1 MKPKLIYVEGLDRS
15 GKTSFI
21 NEFNLLTN
29 FKHIIVDR
37 GPFSFMAYD
46 EIFSR
51 PVIERTHLVT
61 NDSIMV
67 FLNPTPETLTKRF
80 KLTNEP
86 ELPVHIPV
94 AYYIFNKY
102 RGLAVENFK
111 DQTIELDSGIL
122 DSKALATIVSIYINH
137 LDRKGA

>member
-21 NEFNLLTN
+21 SEFNSLTN

-51 PVIERTHLVT
+51 PVIDRTHLVT
-61 NDSIMV
+61 KDSIMV

-80 KLTNEP
+80 TLTNEP
-86 ELPVHIPV
+86 ELPVYIPV
-94 AYYIFNKY
+94 AYYILNKY

-111 DQTIELDSGIL
+111 DQTIELDSGVL

-137 LDRKGA
+137 IDRKGA